1 MGLETIEGS
10 RPLPNMEF
18 KRRPAIPAQLVQ
30 KIGQMFPFKHDQTL
44 FVGLELDPPS
54 GPRNPVRTSPETLRI
69 PLRNFQDSR
78 SCFFFYILVA
88 VENWYIIARN
98 GQFSIATLNYQ
109 RDPKGIYIY

>member
-1 MGLETIEGS
+1 
-10 RPLPNMEF
+10 
-18 KRRPAIPAQLVQ
+18 
-30 KIGQMFPFKHDQTL
+30 MFPFKHDQTL

-109 RDPKGIYIY
+109 RDPKGIYIYILNYIVLYIIYIYTRLILV